1 MRGISLNARVDAT
14 PWTSRSAIEYGC
26 VQSTLR
32 KRMNPPPAEIGV
44 PVAEVET
51 PALIIDLDAFDRNI
65 AKMAEF
71 ARTAG
76 VRVRPHAKTHKSTA
90 IALRQIALGAVGQCV
105 QKVGEAEVLVRGGV
119 KDVLVSNQVV
129 GERKLRRLAALA
141 NEATVALCFDA
152 PDQVDAAS
160 RVARDFGVML
170 GGLVEIEVGMER
182 CGVAPGRDAAAL
194 ARRVA
199 DAPNLK
205 FRGLQAYHGRA
216 QHMTNYQERA
226 QAIAFAVDAVRET
239 LDALAAENLPC
250 EIIGGA
256 GTGTFAI
263 EAASGVY
270 NELQVGSYVF
280 MDTEYARIRGC
291 DGRPYAEF
299 EHSLFVLASV
309 ISVPAAERAI
319 VDAGLKSYSAERGP
333 PWVHDRHDVE
343 VTGVSDEH
351 GKLKVG
357 VRARPLSLGEKSGSS
372 PDIATRQSTCMIGM
386 SVSETGAWRRCGRST
401 PAVRASK
408 YLTWEGAYHEQRRE
422 RRQT

>member
-1 MRGISLNARVDAT
+1 MIPLI
-14 PWTSRSAIEYGC
+14 PWTSQSAIEYGC
-26 VQSTLR
+26 IESTRR
-32 KRMNPPPAEIGV
+32 KRMNPPPAEIGS

-51 PALIIDLDAFDRNI
+51 PALMIDLDALDRNI

-71 ARTAG
+71 ARASG

-105 QKVGEAEVLVRGGV
+105 QKVGEAEVLVGGGV

-141 NEATVALCFDA
+141 NEATIALCFDA
-152 PDQVDAAS
+152 ADQVDAAS
-160 RVARDFGVML
+160 RVARDFGVVL

-182 CGVAPGRDAAAL
+182 CGIAPGRDAASL
-194 ARRVA
+194 ARRIA
-199 DAPNLK
+199 AAPNLK
-205 FRGLQAYHGRA
+205 FKGLQAYHGRA
-216 QHMTNYQERA
+216 QHMTAYQERA
-226 QAIAFAVDAVRET
+226 QAIASAVDAVRET
-239 LDALAAENLPC
+239 LEALAAENLPC

-280 MDTEYARIRGC
+280 MDTEYARIRGG
-291 DGRPYAEF
+291 DDRPYAEF

-309 ISVPAAERAI
+309 ISVPTADRAI

-333 PWVHDRHDVE
+333 PWVHDRPDVE

-357 VRARPLSLGEKSGSS
+357 PRARPFSLGEKVWLIPGHCDPTVNLHDWYVGVRRDRVEALWPIS
-372 PDIATRQSTCMIGM
+372 AR
-386 SVSETGAWRRCGRST
+386 GASI
-401 PAVRASK
+401 
-408 YLTWEGAYHEQRRE
+408 
-422 RRQT
+422 

>member
-1 MRGISLNARVDAT
+1 
-14 PWTSRSAIEYGC
+14 
-26 VQSTLR
+26 
-32 KRMNPPPAEIGV
+32 MNPPPAEIGV
-44 PVAEVET
+44 PVAQVET
-51 PALIIDLDAFDRNI
+51 PALIINLDALDRNI
-65 AKMAEF
+65 TKMAEF
-71 ARTAG
+71 AKSSG

-90 IALRQIALGAVGQCV
+90 LALRQIARGAVGQCV

-129 GERKLRRLAALA
+129 GGRKLRRLAALA
-141 NEATVALCFDA
+141 EEATIALCFDA
-152 PDQVDAAS
+152 PEQVDAAS
-160 RVARDFGVML
+160 GVA
-170 GGLVEIEVGMER
+170 R
-182 CGVAPGRDAAAL
+182 CGVPAGRDAALL

-216 QHMTNYQERA
+216 QHMTAYQERA
-226 QAIAFAVDAVRET
+226 QAIAYAIDAVRET
-239 LDALAAENLPC
+239 LDALAAENLSC

-280 MDTEYARIRGC
+280 MDTEYARIHGD

-309 ISVPAAERAI
+309 ISVATADRAI

-333 PWVHDRHDVE
+333 PWVHDRPDVE

-357 VRARPLSLGEKSGSS
+357 PHAQRLSLGDRVWLIPGHCD
-372 PDIATRQSTCMIGM
+372 PTVNLHDWYVGVRNGR
-386 SVSETGAWRRCGRST
+386 VETLWPINARGASI
-401 PAVRASK
+401 
-408 YLTWEGAYHEQRRE
+408 
-422 RRQT
+422 

>member
-1 MRGISLNARVDAT
+1 L
-14 PWTSRSAIEYGC
+14 AIEYG
-26 VQSTLR
+26 SGESALR
-32 KRMNPPPAEIGV
+32 KSMNPPPAEIGV

-51 PALIIDLDAFDRNI
+51 PALIIDLDALDRNI

-71 ARTAG
+71 ARASG

-90 IALRQIALGAVGQCV
+90 IALRQIALGAVGQRV

-119 KDVLVSNQVV
+119 KDILVSNQVV

-141 NEATVALCFDA
+141 KDATIALCFDA
-152 PDQVDAAS
+152 SDQVDAAS
-160 RVARDFGVML
+160 RAARDFGVVL

-194 ARRVA
+194 ARHVA

-216 QHMTNYQERA
+216 QHLATYQERA
-226 QAIAFAVDAVRET
+226 QAIAFAIDAVRET
-239 LDALAAENLPC
+239 LDSLAAENLPC

-280 MDTEYARIRGC
+280 MDTEYARIRGR
-291 DGRPYAEF
+291 DGGRYAEF

-309 ISVPAAERAI
+309 ISVPTADRVI

-333 PWVHDRHDVE
+333 PWVHDRPDIE

-357 VRARPLSLGEKSGSS
+357 AHTRPLSLGEKVWLIPGHCDPTVNLHDWYVGVRKDRVEALWPIS
-372 PDIATRQSTCMIGM
+372 AR
-386 SVSETGAWRRCGRST
+386 GASI
-401 PAVRASK
+401 
-408 YLTWEGAYHEQRRE
+408 
-422 RRQT
+422 